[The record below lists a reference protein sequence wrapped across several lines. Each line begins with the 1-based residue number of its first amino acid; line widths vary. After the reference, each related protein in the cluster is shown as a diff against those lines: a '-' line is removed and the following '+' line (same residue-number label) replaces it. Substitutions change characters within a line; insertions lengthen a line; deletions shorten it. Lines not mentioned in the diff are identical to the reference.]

1 MSDKKK
7 KFKDIH
13 GKTRI
18 GLWLKEKA
26 PNLLGTILNVAG
38 DLIPGGSAFKSV
50 VEGLIGQSDEVT
62 TQGREHALKLLEY
75 DMQEMVEV
83 TKRLQTDNEH
93 NITRLVRPISYGA
106 MFLLFLTCV
115 LFDGNVGD
123 FTIDKKYVPVIESL
137 FWIQTTFYF
146 GSRGLEKMMKVFK
159 TKD

>member
-50 VEGLIGQSDEVT
+50 IEGLIGQSDEVT
-62 TQGREHALKLLEY
+62 PQDREHALKLLEY

-123 FTIDKKYVPVIESL
+123 FTIDKKYIPVIESL
-137 FWIQTTFYF
+137 FWIHTTFYF

-159 TKD
+159 SK